1 MEALEYIEK
10 MKDNAAD
17 DSKTNILN
25 NIGNSYRNI
34 FQLDKALEYYERALA
49 CSHNDKHQFL
59 RIYGNIGLTH
69 KLLGNYELAIHYF
82 QPALDYSIE
91 LGDKRNECI
100 GLEHLGNCYI
110 CMHEYDK
117 ALPFLEKSL
126 QIANNMELAIAKVSV
141 YYDYGSLAFH
151 QEKYSEAEQYWKLCI
166 KMSIPINYK
175 KGISLAQIALSE
187 LPN

>member
-1 MEALEYIEK
+1 
-10 MKDNAAD
+10 
-17 DSKTNILN
+17 
-25 NIGNSYRNI
+25 
-34 FQLDKALEYYERALA
+34 
-49 CSHNDKHQFL
+49 
-59 RIYGNIGLTH
+59 
-69 KLLGNYELAIHYF
+69 
-82 QPALDYSIE
+82 
-91 LGDKRNECI
+91 
-100 GLEHLGNCYI
+100 
-110 CMHEYDK
+110 MHEYDK

-126 QIANNMELAIAKVSV
+126 QLANNMELAIAKVNV